1 MKKKLEL
8 LNEVLEN
15 LSDFENMGNDK
26 LLLID
31 KKNRKLLINNPS
43 FDLKKRCYE
52 SIARDLNIVEN
63 KKFKDNNIWTNK
75 EIELLKENSNK
86 LSLEDLERLL
96 KKTKYQILYMK
107 GSLKLY
113 KRTEWETYELEYLVK
128 NLHEKSYILAEK
140 MNRSL
145 SSIKSKKR
153 VLKLQIKKCKGKVI
167 KLNSV

>member
-1 MKKKLEL
+1 MKKKLKL

-15 LSDFENMGNDK
+15 LSDFEIMGNDK

-31 KKNRKLLINNPS
+31 KKNRKLLINSPS

-52 SIARDLNIVEN
+52 LIAKELNVAEN
-63 KKFKDNNIWTNK
+63 KKSKDNNIWTNQ
-75 EIELLKENSNK
+75 EIELLKENYKK

-96 KKTKYQILYMK
+96 KKNKYQILYMK
-107 GSLKLY
+107 GTLKLY
-113 KRTEWETYELEYLVK
+113 KRTEWETYELEYLAK

-153 VLKLQIKKCKGKVI
+153 VLKLQTKRNIKK
-167 KLNSV
+167 